1 MSGNSQVSQ
10 ELQRFHGHQREVEH
24 LLQVIQV
31 KVQVEAINN
40 KILKISHFRKKANL
54 WSHTY
59 CFTAAQMETKV
70 RTMKSGLSVWSLK
83 HYRRCQQKRPSVRLK
98 RLPVE
103 EVERALKNN
112 NNSGSSSAATIHP
125 VKVKNKARKSFSGYR
140 RSRERD
146 PLVDKVI
153 EELLEDSD
161 DETVNTV
168 TIKHVEKVVPNN
180 QIVTFATGFR
190 TCTEKLTQIKEE
202 ADMDT
207 GVKNVTVPRPLP
219 ELQKIYVKNPLNS
232 ALSSQKQ
239 EIDIVDLCS
248 DDE

>member
-1 MSGNSQVSQ
+1 
-10 ELQRFHGHQREVEH
+10 
-24 LLQVIQV
+24 
-31 KVQVEAINN
+31 
-40 KILKISHFRKKANL
+40 
-54 WSHTY
+54 
-59 CFTAAQMETKV
+59 
-70 RTMKSGLSVWSLK
+70 MKSGLSVWSLK

-98 RLPVE
+98 RLPAEVVE
-103 EVERALKNN
+103 SALKNN

-140 RSRERD
+140 QPRERD

-161 DETVNTV
+161 EETV

-202 ADMDT
+202 RDMDT

-219 ELQKIYVKNPLNS
+219 ELQKIYVKNPLSSSANS
-232 ALSSQKQ
+232 HKESK

-248 DDE
+248 SDDD